1 MSRQQVPQNQRGTQR
16 QPNQGYRQQSSRI
29 QQGYP
34 QQRPRNGSSQQSHQQ
49 GYPQQRPQQDY
60 QRQRPQQDYQQRR
73 LQQGY
78 QQQRPRQD
86 YQSQRPQQGYPQQR
100 PRQDYQQQ
108 RPRDP
113 YYEDSQDYYY
123 QDEDYYQNQGYY
135 DDGYYQDD
143 YYSQQVP
150 PSNRGTGK
158 KSKKKKTK
166 KDYILLV
173 VIIACVIAMLFSG
186 FQLFRSY
193 RQYKIA
199 SDEYDT
205 IEKQAVK
212 PSSNE
217 SDVDESHVKPKGDHT
232 KKKLKAP
239 IDVDFA
245 SLQATNPDLVGWIYV
260 EGLEGVSYPVVK
272 GDTNDKYLHTTF
284 QGTYNFAGTIFIDCQ
299 NRSDFED
306 CNTVIYGHNMKDGSM
321 FGRLKWFETQN
332 AYAVSPYIW
341 ILTPDSTMK
350 YEIFATY
357 ETPINSRTYTLFPK
371 PSKDYLK
378 YEGEMKAL
386 SAIKTNDVSLTA
398 KSKIITLSTCTGN
411 EGTRY
416 VVQAVRVYK

>member
-16 QPNQGYRQQSSRI
+16 QPNQGYRQQAPRP

-34 QQRPRNGSSQQSHQQ
+34 QQRLRNGSSQQSYQQ

-60 QRQRPQQDYQQRR
+60 RQQRPQQDYQQRR
-73 LQQGY
+73 PQQGYQQQRPQQGY

-86 YQSQRPQQGYPQQR
+86 YQQQR
-100 PRQDYQQQ
+100 
-108 RPRDP
+108 P

-123 QDEDYYQNQGYY
+123 QGEDYYQDQGYY
-135 DDGYYQDD
+135 DDGYYHDD

-150 PSNRGTGK
+150 LSNRGTGK

-199 SDEYDT
+199 SDEYDS
-205 IEKQAVK
+205 IVEQAVK
-212 PSSNE
+212 PSSEE

-321 FGRLKWFETQN
+321 FGRLRWFETQN

-341 ILTPDSTMK
+341 ILTPDATMK
-350 YEIFATY
+350 YEIFSTY

>member
-16 QPNQGYRQQSSRI
+16 QPNQGYRQQAPRPK
-29 QQGYP
+29 QGYP

-60 QRQRPQQDYQQRR
+60 RQQRPQQDYQQRR
-73 LQQGY
+73 PQQGYPQQRPQQGY

-86 YQSQRPQQGYPQQR
+86 YQQQR
-100 PRQDYQQQ
+100 
-108 RPRDP
+108 P

-123 QDEDYYQNQGYY
+123 QDEDYYQDQGYY
-135 DDGYYQDD
+135 DDGYYQED

-199 SDEYDT
+199 SDEYDS
-205 IEKQAVK
+205 IAEQAVK
-212 PSSNE
+212 PSSDE
-217 SDVDESHVKPKGDHT
+217 SDIDESHVKPKGDHT

-245 SLQATNPDLVGWIYV
+245 SLQATNPDLVGWIYI

-321 FGRLKWFETQN
+321 FGRLRWFETQN

-350 YEIFATY
+350 YEIFSTY

>member
-16 QPNQGYRQQSSRI
+16 QPNQGYRQQAPRP

-34 QQRPRNGSSQQSHQQ
+34 KQRPRNGSSQQSHQQ

-60 QRQRPQQDYQQRR
+60 RQQRLQQDYQQRR
-73 LQQGY
+73 PQQGY
-78 QQQRPRQD
+78 QQQRPQQD
-86 YQSQRPQQGYPQQR
+86 YRQQR

-108 RPRDP
+108 RP
-113 YYEDSQDYYY
+113 YYEDNQDYYY
-123 QDEDYYQNQGYY
+123 QGEDYYQDQGYY

-150 PSNRGTGK
+150 PSNNGTGR

-199 SDEYDT
+199 SDEYDS
-205 IEKQAVK
+205 IAEQAVK
-212 PSSNE
+212 PSSEE

-321 FGRLKWFETQN
+321 FGRLRWFETQN

-350 YEIFATY
+350 YEIFSTY

-378 YEGEMKAL
+378 YEEEMKAL
-386 SAIKTNDVSLTA
+386 SAIKTNAVSLTA

>member
-1 MSRQQVPQNQRGTQR
+1 MSRQQVPQNRRGTQR
-16 QPNQGYRQQSSRI
+16 QPNQGYRQQAPRP

-34 QQRPRNGSSQQSHQQ
+34 QQRPRKGYSQQSHQQ

-60 QRQRPQQDYQQRR
+60 RQQRPQQDYQQRR
-73 LQQGY
+73 PQQGY

-86 YQSQRPQQGYPQQR
+86 YQQQR
-100 PRQDYQQQ
+100 
-108 RPRDP
+108 P

-123 QDEDYYQNQGYY
+123 QGEDYYQDQ
-135 DDGYYQDD
+135 GYYQDD

-199 SDEYDT
+199 SDEYDS
-205 IEKQAVK
+205 IAEQAVK
-212 PSSNE
+212 PSLEE

-321 FGRLKWFETQN
+321 FGRLRWFETQN

-350 YEIFATY
+350 YEIFSTY

>member
-1 MSRQQVPQNQRGTQR
+1 MSRQQVPQNRGGTGRPQPRQGGQRPPVQGRSPRVSQQQSTNRLGTQR
-16 QPNQGYRQQSSRI
+16 QQASRP
-29 QQGYP
+29 QQGYS
-34 QQRPRNGSSQQSHQQ
+34 QQRPRNSYSQQSYQQ
-49 GYPQQRPQQDY
+49 GYRQQRPQQDY
-60 QRQRPQQDYQQRR
+60 QQ
-73 LQQGY
+73 
-78 QQQRPRQD
+78 
-86 YQSQRPQQGYPQQR
+86 QRPQQGYPQQR
-100 PRQDYQQQ
+100 PYDL
-108 RPRDP
+108 
-113 YYEDSQDYYY
+113 YYEDSQDYY
-123 QDEDYYQNQGYY
+123 DDYYPNQGYY
-135 DDGYYQDD
+135 DDEYYQDD

-150 PSNRGTGK
+150 QNNQGIGK

-166 KDYILLV
+166 KDYILLA

-186 FQLFRSY
+186 FQLFRTY

-205 IEKQAVK
+205 IAEQAVK
-212 PSSNE
+212 PSSDE
-217 SDVDESHVKPKGDHT
+217 SDVDESHVKPKGEHT

-260 EGLEGVSYPVVK
+260 EGLDGVSYPVVK

-299 NRSDFED
+299 NRGDFED

-321 FGRLKWFETQN
+321 FGRLRWFETQN

-357 ETPINSRTYTLFPK
+357 ETPINSRTYTLFQK

-378 YEGEMKAL
+378 YEEEMKAL
-386 SAIKTNDVSLTA
+386 SAIKTNEVSLTA

-416 VVQAVRVYK
+416 VVQAVRIYK

>member
-16 QPNQGYRQQSSRI
+16 QPNQGYRQQAPRP

-34 QQRPRNGSSQQSHQQ
+34 QQRPRNGYSQQSHQQ
-49 GYPQQRPQQDY
+49 GYPQQGPQQDY
-60 QRQRPQQDYQQRR
+60 RQQRPQQDYQQRR
-73 LQQGY
+73 PQQGY

-86 YQSQRPQQGYPQQR
+86 YRQQR

-108 RPRDP
+108 RP

-123 QDEDYYQNQGYY
+123 QDEGYYQDQGYY

-199 SDEYDT
+199 SDEYDS
-205 IEKQAVK
+205 IAEQAVK
-212 PSSNE
+212 PSSEE

-272 GDTNDKYLHTTF
+272 GTTNDEYLHTTF

-321 FGRLKWFETQN
+321 FGRLRWFETQN

-350 YEIFATY
+350 YEIFSTY

>member
-1 MSRQQVPQNQRGTQR
+1 MSRQQVPQNRGGTGRPQPRQGGQRPPVQGRSPRVSQQQSTNRLGTQR
-16 QPNQGYRQQSSRI
+16 QQASRP
-29 QQGYP
+29 QQGYS
-34 QQRPRNGSSQQSHQQ
+34 QQRPRNDYSQQRYQQ

-60 QRQRPQQDYQQRR
+60 RQ
-73 LQQGY
+73 
-78 QQQRPRQD
+78 
-86 YQSQRPQQGYPQQR
+86 QRPQQGYKQR
-100 PRQDYQQQ
+100 KPRQDYQQQ
-108 RPRDP
+108 RPYDS
-113 YYEDSQDYYY
+113 YYDDSQDYY
-123 QDEDYYQNQGYY
+123 DDYYPNQGYY
-135 DDGYYQDD
+135 DDEYYQDD
-143 YYSQQVP
+143 YYNQQAP
-150 PSNRGTGK
+150 ANNQGTGK

-186 FQLFRSY
+186 FQLFRTY

-199 SDEYDT
+199 SDEYDS
-205 IEKQAVK
+205 IAEQAVK
-212 PSSNE
+212 PSSDE
-217 SDVDESHVKPKGDHT
+217 SDVDESHVKPKGEHT

-260 EGLEGVSYPVVK
+260 EGLDGVSYPVVK

-299 NRSDFED
+299 NRGDFED

-321 FGRLKWFETQN
+321 FGRLRWFETQN

-357 ETPINSRTYTLFPK
+357 ETPINSRTYTLFQK

-378 YEGEMKAL
+378 YEEEMKAL

>member
-16 QPNQGYRQQSSRI
+16 QPNQGYRQQAPRP

-60 QRQRPQQDYQQRR
+60 RQQKLQQDYQQRR
-73 LQQGY
+73 PQQGY
-78 QQQRPRQD
+78 QQQRPQQD
-86 YQSQRPQQGYPQQR
+86 YRQQR

-108 RPRDP
+108 RP

-123 QDEDYYQNQGYY
+123 QNEDYYRDQGYY
-135 DDGYYQDD
+135 DDGYYQDN

-150 PSNRGTGK
+150 PSNKGTGK

-199 SDEYDT
+199 SDEYDS
-205 IEKQAVK
+205 IAEQAVK
-212 PSSNE
+212 PSSDE

-321 FGRLKWFETQN
+321 FGRLRWFETQN

-378 YEGEMKAL
+378 YEEEMKAL

>member
-16 QPNQGYRQQSSRI
+16 QPNQGYRQQAPRP
-29 QQGYP
+29 QQGYL

-73 LQQGY
+73 PQQGHQQQRPQQGY

-86 YQSQRPQQGYPQQR
+86 YQQQR
-100 PRQDYQQQ
+100 
-108 RPRDP
+108 P

-123 QDEDYYQNQGYY
+123 QDEGYYQDQGYY
-135 DDGYYQDD
+135 DDRYYQDD

-150 PSNRGTGK
+150 SSNRGTGR

-199 SDEYDT
+199 SDEYDS
-205 IEKQAVK
+205 IAEQAVK
-212 PSSNE
+212 PSSEE

-321 FGRLKWFETQN
+321 FGRLRWFETQN

-350 YEIFATY
+350 YEIFSTY

-411 EGTRY
+411 ECTRY

>member
-16 QPNQGYRQQSSRI
+16 QPNQGYRQQAPRP

-34 QQRPRNGSSQQSHQQ
+34 QHRPRNGSSQQSHQQ

-60 QRQRPQQDYQQRR
+60 RQQRPQQDYQQRR
-73 LQQGY
+73 PQQGY
-78 QQQRPRQD
+78 RQ
-86 YQSQRPQQGYPQQR
+86 QRPQQDYRQQR

-108 RPRDP
+108 RP

-123 QDEDYYQNQGYY
+123 QNEDYYQDQGYY

-150 PSNRGTGK
+150 PSNNGTGR

-199 SDEYDT
+199 SDEYDS
-205 IEKQAVK
+205 IAEQAVK
-212 PSSNE
+212 PSSEE

-321 FGRLKWFETQN
+321 FGRLRWFETQN

-341 ILTPDSTMK
+341 ILTPDATMK
-350 YEIFATY
+350 YEIFSTY

>member
-16 QPNQGYRQQSSRI
+16 QPNQGYRQQAPRP
-29 QQGYP
+29 QQRYP

-60 QRQRPQQDYQQRR
+60 RQQRPQQDYQQRR
-73 LQQGY
+73 PQQGY
-78 QQQRPRQD
+78 QQQRPQQD
-86 YQSQRPQQGYPQQR
+86 YRQQR

-108 RPRDP
+108 RP
-113 YYEDSQDYYY
+113 YYEDSQGYYY
-123 QDEDYYQNQGYY
+123 QNEDYYQDQGYY
-135 DDGYYQDD
+135 DDGYYHDD

-199 SDEYDT
+199 SDEYDS
-205 IEKQAVK
+205 IVEQAVK
-212 PSSNE
+212 PSSEE

-321 FGRLKWFETQN
+321 FGRLRWFETQN

-341 ILTPDSTMK
+341 ILTPDATMK
-350 YEIFATY
+350 YEIFSTY

>member
-1 MSRQQVPQNQRGTQR
+1 MSRHQVPQNQRGTQR
-16 QPNQGYRQQSSRI
+16 QPNQGYRQQAPRL

-34 QQRPRNGSSQQSHQQ
+34 QQRPRNSYSQQSHQQ

-73 LQQGY
+73 PQQGY

-86 YQSQRPQQGYPQQR
+86 YQQQR
-100 PRQDYQQQ
+100 
-108 RPRDP
+108 P

-123 QDEDYYQNQGYY
+123 QDEDYYQDQGYY

-150 PSNRGTGK
+150 PSNKGTGK
-158 KSKKKKTK
+158 KFKKKKTK

-186 FQLFRSY
+186 FQLFRTY
-193 RQYKIA
+193 KQYKIA
-199 SDEYDT
+199 SDEYDS
-205 IEKQAVK
+205 IAEQVVK
-212 PSSNE
+212 PSSKE
-217 SDVDESHVKPKGDHT
+217 SDVDESHVKPKGESH

-260 EGLEGVSYPVVK
+260 EGLDGVSYPVVK
-272 GDTNDKYLHTTF
+272 GTTNDEYLHTTF

-321 FGRLKWFETQN
+321 FGRLRWFETQN

-357 ETPINSRTYTLFPK
+357 ETPINSRTYTLFQK

-378 YEGEMKAL
+378 YEEEMKAL
-386 SAIKTNDVSLTA
+386 SAIKTNEVSLTA

-416 VVQAVRVYK
+416 VVQAVRIYK